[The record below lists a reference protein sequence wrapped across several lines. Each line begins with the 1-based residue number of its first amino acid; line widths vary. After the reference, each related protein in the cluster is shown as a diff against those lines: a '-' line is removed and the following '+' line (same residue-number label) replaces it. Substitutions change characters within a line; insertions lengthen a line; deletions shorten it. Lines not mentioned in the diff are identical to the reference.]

1 MRHTILAAAAASALL
16 AFAAAPAAAQRRD
29 AAQAQPQGNSQLALQ
44 AEAGQNPPDVVLD
57 IPNLSVEQLTVEVN
71 NLRVNLALD
80 ARLANLLH
88 LSAGANATI
97 DNVRIDLRGVRAQAT
112 LLVRLDNVRAI
123 IERTLQT
130 LDNNP
135 QIVSQLLST
144 VDNSVGTVGG
154 VANNAVGTVGQ
165 IAGGLL
171 SNGQIAGG
179 LLSNGQ
185 VLDLARAGLTEV
197 SRTVNGAGQTVRRVT
212 DRSGS
217 LIEVVTDAANRIV
230 SSRRVGAATGQQPPR
245 Q

>member
-16 AFAAAPAAAQRRD
+16 AVAATPAAAQRRD

-144 VDNSVGTVGG
+144 VDNTVGTLGG
-154 VANNAVGTVGQ
+154 VANNAMGTV
-165 IAGGLL
+165 
-171 SNGQIAGG
+171 GQIAGG

-217 LIEVVTDAANRIV
+217 LIEVVTDTANRIV

>member
-1 MRHTILAAAAASALL
+1 MRKTILAAAAAATALT
-16 AFAAAPAAAQRRD
+16 FATPAAAQRR
-29 AAQAQPQGNSQLALQ
+29 AAQAPGPQANSQLALQ
-44 AEAGQNPPDVVLD
+44 AESGQNPPDVVLD
-57 IPNLSVEQLTVEVN
+57 VPNLSVEQLTIEVN
-71 NLRVNLALD
+71 NLRVNLALE

-135 QIVSQLLST
+135 QIVTQLLST
-144 VDNSVGTVGG
+144 VDN
-154 VANNAVGTVGQ
+154 AVGTVGSVANNTVGTVGAL
-165 IAGGLL
+165 AGGLL
-171 SNGQIAGG
+171 RNGA
-179 LLSNGQ
+179 

-197 SRTVNGAGQTVRRVT
+197 GRTLNGAGQTVRRVT
-212 DRSGS
+212 DRSGN
-217 LIEVVTDAANRIV
+217 LIEVVTDTANRIV
-230 SSRRVGAATGQQPPR
+230 SSRRIGSAPAAQQPPR